1 MKRRRNP
8 DGASNDKRC
17 LVAIWLRGLKSI
29 GKVDEFVYCGLGMP
43 RKAGA
48 NAGEPHL
55 IARWFKWSVFEGVN
69 GEDRFRG

>member
-1 MKRRRNP
+1 MKKWRNP

-29 GKVDEFVYCGLGMP
+29 GKEGEFVYCGLGMP

-48 NAGEPHL
+48 NAGKPHL
-55 IARWFKWSVFEGVN
+55 MARWFKWSVFEGV
-69 GEDRFRG
+69 GSKWRR